1 MSFSETLKT
10 RNGVKKFVLPTG
22 SGNEDAFALEYSDKK
37 VEAHQ
42 MKHACAPLYLDEN
55 SKVAIISCDQVGSYL
70 LSATLDLKQ
79 GGKCCLA
86 FKAWDSAS
94 VLGFTP
100 IEIHIDGGERT
111 VTQDGKFRY
120 LLPFLEE
127 PAGEPGFMID
137 SLGTC
142 VALLIET
149 DVLIWKILKE
159 LNILSLQL
167 SHSLKLKPNHQGLDL
182 CLLRFNASYSISV
195 METGSFSIWNLN
207 DSGVLIAKT
216 ISFAAKSN
224 GTSESLRKI
233 HRLTTSNAVF
243 TDDDGKLWMFS
254 CESNCFSSI
263 KLPGLVGGCD
273 VFAVT
278 TLPKSSSALLAVC
291 HEGHTVNIYSFDYT
305 ALGSSKETIYCQRPI
320 KILFSSVPVDAMG
333 FLREDT
339 LALSSSSNRTITIW
353 TGISDCMYS

>member
-1 MSFSETLKT
+1 MASSWLFLLLGIELIAFTTAFFFELSDRSHVERCFHEEYDSGMTIAGTYRIQDHEDGNENFIPGSVQLRVIDPDRHDMLQKEYKGEGTFAFATSTYGIYEICFMKHPSTPHGKT
-10 RNGVKKFVLPTG
+10 RVYLHYDIKNEDQSELEGGMNGNSTSLERLVSSLG

-149 DVLIWKILKE
+149 DVLIWKILKKE

-182 CLLRFNASYSISV
+182 CLLRFNDFWGTYDLEHPLSGNV
-195 METGSFSIWNLN
+195 N
-207 DSGVLIAKT
+207 DDS
-216 ISFAAKSN
+216 
-224 GTSESLRKI
+224 
-233 HRLTTSNAVF
+233 
-243 TDDDGKLWMFS
+243 
-254 CESNCFSSI
+254 
-263 KLPGLVGGCD
+263 
-273 VFAVT
+273 
-278 TLPKSSSALLAVC
+278 
-291 HEGHTVNIYSFDYT
+291 
-305 ALGSSKETIYCQRPI
+305 
-320 KILFSSVPVDAMG
+320 
-333 FLREDT
+333 
-339 LALSSSSNRTITIW
+339 
-353 TGISDCMYS
+353 